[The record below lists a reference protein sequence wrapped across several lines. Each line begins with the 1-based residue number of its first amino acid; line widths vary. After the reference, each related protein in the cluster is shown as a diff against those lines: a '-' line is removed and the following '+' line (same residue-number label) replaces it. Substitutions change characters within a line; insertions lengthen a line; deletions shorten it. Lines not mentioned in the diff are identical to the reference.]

1 MVLESEWLLK
11 TVEELSKQEELKVE
25 KD

>member
-11 TVEELSKQEELKVE
+11 MVEKLLKQEELKVE

>member
-11 TVEELSKQEELKVE
+11 TVEKLLKQEELKVE